1 MILVKKRRV
10 LSEFEEEGWPAVPP
24 ISPTRSITSEWCSSR
39 NVILY

>member
-1 MILVKKRRV
+1 MILMTKRRV
-10 LSEFEEEGWPAVPP
+10 LSEFEEEDWPAVPP